1 MIRAWTRGTL
11 KMAPPL
17 IQDLDDRFQAYLCDE
32 SGLTGHAGSI
42 SFPGSK
48 DEIKRILA
56 HVHEKNLPLT
66 LQGSRTGLCGGAVPQ
81 GGHVLNLSK
90 MNRITGLAKE
100 NPEEFLMTVEPGLQL
115 TELNDQLE
123 NQTFDTSGWDPS
135 ALALLDEFHRS
146 GPWFWPVNP
155 GEVSAT
161 IGGIAAQNARGSFV
175 TGYGEPHQ
183 FIQRVC
189 LIDGRGKS
197 HAISSGQYRVEKG
210 IQALPDNQRIAL
222 GSSAEYATPPNG
234 APRDLLS
241 IILGSEGNFG
251 VISKITLRLI
261 PKPDQIWGIAFS
273 FDRTQDALSAVA
285 AFSHGKTM
293 VKGARIAGLE
303 WLGNRTLDAIRRFRS
318 QKKGPGLWPQF
329 SPASQSMVL
338 VEIHADKEGTMD
350 AAAQAL
356 LEKAQTH
363 HVDDDYTW
371 AFCNRDEMA
380 RFKAIPHAAVES
392 MNVKPGPM
400 GKAPL
405 STQFLLELK
414 FDPGQSTLVIEKIES
429 TLLKETIEYHL
440 WGMVGIGCVRLHV
453 ATQNETQYQKVCR
466 IMADLEKDNLI
477 SVTAG
482 YGRGRQNDF
491 VQTCDRWHDALRR
504 AQALKQFFDPAGI
517 LNPFESKEVLS
528 HL

>member
-1 MIRAWTRGTL
+1 MTRAWTRGEL
-11 KMAPPL
+11 KMAPLL

-32 SGLTGHAGSI
+32 SGLAGHAGSI
-42 SFPGSK
+42 SFPESR
-48 DEIKRILA
+48 DEIKRILG
-56 HVHEKNLPLT
+56 HIHERNLPLT

-90 MNRITGLAKE
+90 MNRITGIAQE
-100 NPEEFLMTVEPGLQL
+100 NPGEFLMTVEPGLQL

-123 NQTFDTSGWDPS
+123 NRTIDTSGWDPP
-135 ALALLDEFHRS
+135 ALTLLDEFHRS

-155 GEVSAT
+155 GESSAT

-183 FIQRVC
+183 FIQGVC

-210 IQALPDNQRIAL
+210 VLALPDNQRIAL
-222 GSSAEYATPPNG
+222 GTSAEYDTPPNG

-241 IILGSEGNFG
+241 IILGSEGHFG
-251 VISKITLRLI
+251 VICGITLKLI
-261 PKPDQIWGIAFS
+261 PKPCRIWGLAFS

-285 AFSHGKTM
+285 DFSHGKAM

-303 WLGNRTLDAIRRFRS
+303 WLGNRTLDAIRLFRS
-318 QKKGPGLWPQF
+318 QKKGPDLWPQF

-338 VEIHADKEGTMD
+338 VEIHADNEGTMD
-350 AAAQAL
+350 TAAQDL

-363 HVDDDYTW
+363 HVDDDHTW

-380 RFKAIPHAAVES
+380 RFKAISHAAVES
-392 MNVKPGPM
+392 MNMKSKAM
-400 GKAPL
+400 GTAPL
-405 STQFLLELK
+405 STRLLLELG
-414 FDPGQSTLVIEKIES
+414 FDPGQSTLVIEKIED
-429 TLLKETIEYHL
+429 TLSKETIEYHL
-440 WGMVGIGCVRLHV
+440 WGMVGIGRVRLHV
-453 ATQNETQYQKVCR
+453 APENEAQYQKVCR
-466 IMADLEKDNLI
+466 IMADLEKEDLL

-491 VQTCDRWHDALRR
+491 VQTCGRSHDALRR
-504 AQALKQFFDPAGI
+504 AQALKQFFDPAGV
-517 LNPFESKEVLS
+517 E
-528 HL
+528 